1 VRTVNRSR
9 MTHLDI
15 NFVSAQHDGDV
26 FTNALEIAMPIGDIF
41 VGDSRGYI
49 KHDDTTL
56 ALNVITITETTKFLL
71 TSGIPHVKAD
81 GTKVGGECE
90 GMNFD
95 TESSWRQNEE
105 SKF

>member
-1 VRTVNRSR
+1 

-15 NFVSAQHDGDV
+15 NFVSTEHDGDV

-41 VGDSRGYI
+41 VSDSRGDI

-56 ALNVITITETTKFLL
+56 TLNVITITETTKLFL

-81 GTKVGGECE
+81 RTKVGRECK
-90 GMNFD
+90 GVNFD
-95 TESSWRQNEE
+95 TESS
-105 SKF
+105 